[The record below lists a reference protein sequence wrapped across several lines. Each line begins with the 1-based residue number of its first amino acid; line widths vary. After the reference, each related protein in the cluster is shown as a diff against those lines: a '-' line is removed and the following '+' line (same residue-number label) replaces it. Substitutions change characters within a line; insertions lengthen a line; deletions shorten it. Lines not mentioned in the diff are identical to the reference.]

1 MFAVVD
7 LAQRAV
13 SPEDIPQVEMDVEG
27 TKLQSAVEKKNATT
41 TAGALVVRQE
51 APQVATVGAGVGVVV
66 AVAGYSNT

>member
-27 TKLQSAVEKKNATT
+27 TKLQSAVEKKKTQ
-41 TAGALVVRQE
+41 RQQQE
-51 APQVATVGAGVGVVV
+51 LLW
-66 AVAGYSNT
+66 

>member
-27 TKLQSAVEKKNATT
+27 TKLQSAVEKKTQ
-41 TAGALVVRQE
+41 RQQQE
-51 APQVATVGAGVGVVV
+51 LLW
-66 AVAGYSNT
+66 